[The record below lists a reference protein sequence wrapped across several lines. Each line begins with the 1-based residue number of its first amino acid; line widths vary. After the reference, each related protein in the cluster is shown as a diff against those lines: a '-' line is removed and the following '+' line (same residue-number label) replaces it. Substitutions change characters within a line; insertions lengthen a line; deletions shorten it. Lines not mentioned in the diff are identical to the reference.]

1 MLPSHRPSLRASASR
16 NQFRPAID
24 RCGQNDFPSL
34 FSQHPPKDG
43 AIAGGPGLGSLLFPT
58 TGPLLHRGGRTSS
71 LGTLTGILLF
81 PERNALY
88 SLSPSVVCGQVGT
101 LPCIFGVGVYGD
113 SQGRNLPPTVG
124 PSRSPRQ
131 DPRSPAARGTLT
143 IPKTSCRFLAVN
155 FETQLDSG
163 REVVHLGAVRAP
175 TVLIVSITSLT

>member
-16 NQFRPAID
+16 NQFWPATD
-24 RCGQNDFPSL
+24 RCGQNNFPSL
-34 FSQHPPKDG
+34 FSQHPPEDG

-58 TGPLLHRGGRTSS
+58 TGPLPHRGGRTSS
-71 LGTLTGILLF
+71 LGTLTGILLS

-131 DPRSPAARGTLT
+131 DPAPLLPVGPSQSPRQAAVAWPSTLRHNL
-143 IPKTSCRFLAVN
+143 IQGVKWFI
-155 FETQLDSG
+155 SG
-163 REVVHLGAVRAP
+163 Q
-175 TVLIVSITSLT
+175 